1 LRFACYCQLN
11 KFEEAGVRLILSVLA
26 TLLLSSAVHAAQ
38 CGGSFDSFVNGLKSE
53 ARDLGYSDRQVNSFF
68 SGVAQDPKVIKADR
82 SQGVF
87 QLPFLEFSGRLIS
100 KHRRDHGAKNLKK
113 YKAVFDR
120 IERDYGISR
129 GVLTAFWAFE
139 TDFGAFQG
147 DFNTLNALVTLSH
160 DCRRPELFRP
170 QVFAALELFTRGD
183 FDPPFN
189 DGRLG
194 G

>member
-1 LRFACYCQLN
+1 MRW
-11 KFEEAGVRLILSVLA
+11 I
-26 TLLLSSAVHAAQ
+26 
-38 CGGSFDSFVNGLKSE
+38 FDSFVNDLKSE
-53 ARDLGYSDRQVNSFF
+53 ARDLGYSNRQVTDFF

-120 IERDYGISR
+120 IERDFGISR

-170 QVFAALELFTRGD
+170 QVFAAHETFTRGD
-183 FDPPFN
+183 FDPVQQ
-189 DGRLG
+189 RALG
-194 G
+194 LVKSGWFKCCLVTLSKAELMATGMVRST

>member
-1 LRFACYCQLN
+1 M
-11 KFEEAGVRLILSVLA
+11 RLIFSVLA
-26 TLLLSSAVHAAQ
+26 TLSLSSAAYAAQ
-38 CGGSFDSFVNGLKSE
+38 CGGSFDGFVNGLKSE
-53 ARDLGYSDRQVNSFF
+53 ARDLGYSNHQVNDFF

-87 QLPFLEFSGRLIS
+87 QLPFLEFSDRLIS

-170 QVFAALELFTRGD
+170 QVFAALELFSRGD
-183 FDPPFN
+183 FEPHSTTGAWAGEIGLVHMLPGDIIES
-189 DGRLG
+189 
-194 G
+194 